1 MKASPF
7 DIGAMMAALQTRPSQ
22 GGGTEARSSRLWGGE
37 TMGINIYKPSGRA
50 TPLPFLLPWLTCCR
64 FESTSIMVWRFLECL

>member
-1 MKASPF
+1 
-7 DIGAMMAALQTRPSQ
+7 
-22 GGGTEARSSRLWGGE
+22 
-37 TMGINIYKPSGRA
+37 MGINIYKPSGRA